1 MARPRVRE
9 RLLDA
14 AYALLSDEGAAALT
28 TRGVAARAGTT
39 EASVFNN
46 FGDKA
51 GLLRALIGERL
62 PQLVDARDCVE
73 QGDSAELRQW
83 LCRVYDSAEA
93 FYMAVVPLMA
103 PFWAGSVRD
112 LAGKIEADRLLPVQ
126 GALSQRLQA
135 LQRAGSISGAADVCA
150 LSSLFL
156 GAALH
161 SALHRVANRP
171 ALTPG
176 GQSGS
181 AAVFGEPPSAARE
194 IVDCIYPLLK
204 P

>member
-51 GLLRALIGERL
+51 GLLRALINERL
-62 PQLVDARDCVE
+62 PQLVDAKDCVE

-83 LCRVYDSAEA
+83 LCRVYSSAEE
-93 FYMAVVPLMA
+93 FYVAVVPLMA
-103 PFWAGSVRD
+103 PLWTGAARD
-112 LAGKIEADRLLPVQ
+112 LSGSIEAMNLFPVHRALDR
-126 GALSQRLQA
+126 RLEA
-135 LQRAGSISGAADVCA
+135 LQRAGAISAEADLQVV
-150 LSSLFL
+150 SYLFL

-161 SALHRVANRP
+161 SALYTIASRAVQEEDPSDP
-171 ALTPG
+171 AMLFTATP
-176 GQSGS
+176 
-181 AAVFGEPPSAARE
+181 PDARE
-194 IVDCIYPLLK
+194 IVDSIYPLLR